1 VSQPSGPSGFS
12 SVTPSGYGAVQY
24 DPSQYGARPDPSGRP
39 SSSGLT
45 VVVCGFCAAL
55 IAVWPARYAVLSP
68 GPATNALGKTNGQPL
83 IQVTGHP
90 TFPTSGSLDFTTVRI
105 YGGPGTHVN
114 LFIALKG
121 WLSRNDAVIPEEL
134 EFPKDKTSQQ
144 IDEQNAQD
152 MTTSQEDA
160 AAAALRELGITVP
173 ETVTVASRDAS
184 APAAKV
190 LRDGDVITTIDG
202 VKLTSN
208 EQLHAAIEK
217 HKPGD
222 VLRLGLIRNK
232 KPLTVNAKLTKDG
245 DRTLLGITP
254 GITFKMPFSVK
265 IDTHDVG
272 GPSAGTMFAL
282 AVYDTLTPG
291 SLTGGKRIAGTGTID
306 PSNGAVGPIGGIAQK
321 MVGAKDAGAQWFLA
335 PDSNC
340 DEVVGHVPDGLRVVK
355 IGTLHEARLDVEKI
369 AAGNGGSLPTCT

>member
-1 VSQPSGPSGFS
+1 
-12 SVTPSGYGAVQY
+12 
-24 DPSQYGARPDPSGRP
+24 
-39 SSSGLT
+39 
-45 VVVCGFCAAL
+45 
-55 IAVWPARYAVLSP
+55 
-68 GPATNALGKTNGQPL
+68 
-83 IQVTGHP
+83 VTGHETYP
-90 TFPTSGSLDFTTVRI
+90 TTGSLDFTTVRI

-114 LFIALKG
+114 LFLTLKG
-121 WLSRNDAVIPEEL
+121 WLSGSDAVIPEEL
-134 EFPKDKTSQQ
+134 EFPKGQTSKQ

-173 ETVTVASRDAS
+173 EIITIVSRTAT

-190 LRDGDVITTIDG
+190 LRDGDIITSIDG
-202 VKLTSN
+202 VKLTSDT
-208 EQLHAAIEK
+208 QLHAAIEK
-217 HKPGD
+217 HRPGD

-232 KPLTVNAKLTKDG
+232 KPLTVNAKTTKDG
-245 DRTLLGITP
+245 KRTLLGISP
-254 GITFKMPFSVK
+254 GITFDLPFTVK

-306 PSNGAVGPIGGIAQK
+306 PSDGAVGPIGGIAQK
-321 MVGAKDAGAQWFLA
+321 LIGARDAGAQWFLA
-335 PDSNC
+335 PSSNC
-340 DEVVGHVPDGLRVVK
+340 DEVVGNVPDGLRVVK

-369 AAGNGGSLPTCT
+369 AAGAGKSLPGC

>member
-1 VSQPSGPSGFS
+1 MTQPYGAPQPGAAPYG
-12 SVTPSGYGAVQY
+12 VPGYGA
-24 DPSQYGARPDPSGRP
+24 PPGLRGRP
-39 SSSGLT
+39 SGHGVA
-45 VVVCGFCAAL
+45 VVVCGFVAVLCAAV
-55 IAVWPARYAVLSP
+55 IAVVPAHYAVLSP
-68 GPATNALGKTNGQPL
+68 GPATNALGTSNGQRL

-90 TFPTSGSLDFTTVRI
+90 TYPTTGALDFTTVRV

-114 LFIALKG
+114 LFIAVKA
-121 WLSRNDAVIPEEL
+121 WLSGSDAVIPEEL
-134 EFPKDKTSQQ
+134 EFPKNKTTQQ
-144 IDEQNAQD
+144 IDQQNAQD

-160 AAAALRELGITVP
+160 ATAALRELGITVP
-173 ETVTVASRDAS
+173 EVITVASRTAN

-190 LRDGDVITTIDG
+190 LRDGDIITSIDG
-202 VKLTSN
+202 VQLTSN
-208 EQLHAAIEK
+208 DQLHAAIEK
-217 HKPGD
+217 HKPGA
-222 VLRLGLIRNK
+222 VLKLGLIRNK
-232 KPLTVNAKLTKDG
+232 KALTVLAKTTKDG

-254 GITFKMPFSVK
+254 GITFKMPFAVK

-306 PSNGAVGPIGGIAQK
+306 PHDGAVGAIGGIAQK
-321 MVGAKDAGAQWFLA
+321 MIGAKDAGAQWFLA

-355 IGTLHEARLDVEKI
+355 ISTLHEARLDVEKI
-369 AAGNGGSLPTCT
+369 AAGTAGSLPTCG